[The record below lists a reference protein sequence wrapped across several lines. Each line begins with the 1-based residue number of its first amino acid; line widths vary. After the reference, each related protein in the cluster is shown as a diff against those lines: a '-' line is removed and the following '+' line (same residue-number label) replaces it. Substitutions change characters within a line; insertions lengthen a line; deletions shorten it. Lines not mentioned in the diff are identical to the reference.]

1 MTVYLWDTHSHLY
14 QIPHWEELLPKLE
27 EERIKVIVVGEERK
41 SNEKV
46 KEICKKF
53 PKLLYPA
60 FGLHP
65 YLLPQLDV
73 KRELE
78 WLEENLSTATAV
90 GEVGLD
96 FKGEE
101 AKDSQIEVFLTL
113 LDLAKKFDLPVI
125 IHSRKAARECVEVV
139 RDSGWRKV
147 VFHWF
152 TAPSLVED
160 IVELDGYFSV
170 GPQASLSHS
179 YRKVV
184 EKAPLERIILETDS
198 PVSLK
203 GIPTSPL
210 QVKEAVKVVSLLKG
224 EPMEKV
230 VEITSGNVYK
240 IFGLK

>member
-1 MTVYLWDTHSHLY
+1 
-14 QIPHWEELLPKLE
+14 
-27 EERIKVIVVGEERK
+27 VVGEERK
-41 SNEKV
+41 SNEEV
-46 KEICKKF
+46 KEICKRF

-65 YLLPQLDV
+65 FLLPQLDV
-73 KRELE
+73 ERELE

-113 LDLAKKFDLPVI
+113 LELAKKFDLPVI
-125 IHSRKAARECVEVV
+125 IHSRKAARECLEVV

-147 VFHWF
+147 IFHWF
-152 TAPSLVED
+152 TCPSLVEE
-160 IVELDGYFSV
+160 ILELDGYFSV
-170 GPQASLSHS
+170 GPQASLSHG

-198 PVSLK
+198 PVSFK

-210 QVKEAVKVVSLLKG
+210 QVKEAVKVVSFLKG

-230 VEITSGNVYK
+230 VEVTSANVYK